1 MNDDDGQKK
10 KGEVVGS
17 RRKKK
22 LYFQK
27 KHRCYYNCFIPIQQ
41 LYVHS
46 INYTSK
52 QSKYSF

>member
-1 MNDDDGQKK
+1 MMMMGKKK